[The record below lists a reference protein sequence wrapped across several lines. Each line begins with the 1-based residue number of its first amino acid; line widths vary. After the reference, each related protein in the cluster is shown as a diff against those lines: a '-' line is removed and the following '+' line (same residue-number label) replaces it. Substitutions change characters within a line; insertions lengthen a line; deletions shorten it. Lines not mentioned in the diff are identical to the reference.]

1 MTAPGSH
8 RAAKAGARQ
17 RLTGGLRRSRR
28 TEPDAL
34 VESAAAPAQRR
45 AARHTGMPS
54 GFASGFRRISSA
66 GARVAA
72 QVWGTARAIWRQ
84 LDPITS
90 KVTPLVRAITPLGWT
105 VLALCAAAWLLA
117 WAFGWREAA
126 VVAVFALVLV
136 LLSSLLTLGRMRLD
150 VRLELQPQRVR
161 VGDGAAARVVV
172 DNSGGRPVL
181 PLVLDVPIGE
191 SRAQFHLPTLSP
203 GESYEEFVVI
213 PTNRRAV
220 LPVGPVTTGRGD
232 PFGLVSRRVT
242 WTEVTE
248 LFVHPRTVPVDPVG
262 SGLLRDLEGHTTNDI
277 SMTDLAFH
285 TLREYAPG
293 DDRRYIHWRSSAK
306 LAGTP
311 TRSPFL
317 VRQFLD
323 TRRSHIA
330 VLVDCDEQVYAV
342 PDDFEIAVAAG
353 ASIAVRAVR
362 DEMDLSIAAG
372 EHAVFDP
379 DPPMA
384 LDIFS
389 RALLGETSLMSGAR
403 RLTQHAPDISVVV
416 MITGPGR
423 EPAGLRQAAAHFPP
437 QVNVVAIRVDS
448 AARVGLSNI
457 GAISLLTM
465 SRLADLPIVLRGVD
479 S

>member
-1 MTAPGSH
+1 MATSGSH
-8 RAAKAGARQ
+8 RAPKGPS
-17 RLTGGLRRSRR
+17 RSRLPGALR
-28 TEPDAL
+28 LGRRGAASDPTEGEA
-34 VESAAAPAQRR
+34 SGAQGR
-45 AARHTGMPS
+45 AARHTRMPS
-54 GFASGFRRISSA
+54 ALTSRAGRVTASLRSLWPQIA
-66 GARVAA
+66 
-72 QVWGTARAIWRQ
+72 GTARTVWQ
-84 LDPITS
+84 HLDPVTS
-90 KVTPLVRAITPLGWT
+90 RVRPVVRAVTPVGWT
-105 VLALCAAAWLLA
+105 VLGVAVAAWLVA
-117 WAFGWREAA
+117 WSLGWREAA
-126 VVAVFALVLV
+126 YVAVFGLVLL
-136 LLSSLLTLGRMRLD
+136 LLSSLLTLGRMRLA
-150 VRLELQPQRVR
+150 VNLELQPQRVR
-161 VGDGAAARVVV
+161 VGDGAAARVLVE
-172 DNSGGRPVL
+172 NTGGRPVL

-242 WTEVTE
+242 WTDLTE

-262 SGLLRDLEGHTTNDI
+262 SGLLRDLEGHATNDI

-330 VLVDCDEQVYAV
+330 VLVDCEEQMYAV
-342 PDDFEIAVAAG
+342 PEDFEIAVAAG

-379 DPPMA
+379 EPPMA

-389 RALLGETSLMSGAR
+389 RAALGETTLMSGAR

-416 MITGPGR
+416 MITGAFR
-423 EPAGLRQAAAHFPP
+423 EATDLRQAASHFPP
-437 QVNVVAIRVDS
+437 QVGVVAIRVDS
-448 AARVGLSNI
+448 AARVGMSSI
-457 GAISLLTM
+457 GPITLLTM
-465 SRLADLPIVLRGVD
+465 SRLADLPIILRGAD

>member
-1 MTAPGSH
+1 MPAPGSH
-8 RAAKAGARQ
+8 RAAKGGARQ
-17 RLTGGLRRSRR
+17 PLSRVLRRSRH
-28 TEPDAL
+28 P
-34 VESAAAPAQRR
+34 ESAALADPTAAPAQRR
-45 AARHTGMPS
+45 AARHTDVPS
-54 GFASGFRRISSA
+54 GLAGGFQRIGTPGVA
-66 GARVAA
+66 VAA
-72 QVWGTARAIWRQ
+72 QVWGTARTIWRQ
-84 LDPITS
+84 LEPVTS
-90 KVTPLVRAITPLGWT
+90 KVTPLVRAVTPVGWT
-105 VLALCAAAWLLA
+105 VLALGVAAWLLA
-117 WAFGWREAA
+117 RAWGWREAA
-126 VVAVFALVLV
+126 IIAVFALVLV

-172 DNSGGRPVL
+172 DNSGGRAVL
-181 PLVLDVPIGE
+181 PLLLDVPIGA
-191 SRAQFHLPTLSP
+191 SRAQFHVPTLSP
-203 GESYEEFVVI
+203 GQSYEEFVVI
-213 PTNRRAV
+213 PTHRRAV

-248 LFVHPRTVPVDPVG
+248 LFVHPRTVPIDPVG
-262 SGLLRDLEGHTTNDI
+262 SGLLRDLEGRATNDI

-330 VLVDCDEQVYAV
+330 VLVDCDEQVYAG
-342 PDDFEIAVAAG
+342 PEDFEIAVAAG

-379 DPPMA
+379 EPPMA
-384 LDIFS
+384 LDVFS
-389 RALLGETSLMSGAR
+389 RATLGDTTLMSGAR

-416 MITGPGR
+416 MITGPHR
-423 EPAGLRQAAAHFPP
+423 DPAGIRQAAAHFPP

-448 AARVGLSNI
+448 AGRVGLSSI
-457 GAISLLTM
+457 GAITLLTM
-465 SRLADLPIVLRGVD
+465 CRLADLPNVLAGVD